1 MTTAK
6 NNAGQ
11 NAKITALYCRF
22 SHDDGLDSESNS
34 ISNQKEMLMDYAK
47 KHGYLHPQFFVDDG
61 ISGTT
66 FNRPG
71 FQNMEAMIENGEVS
85 TVIVKDLSR
94 FGRNYLEVGQYLEL
108 KYPTLGVRFI
118 AIQENIDSTQNSG
131 AEMMPF
137 HNIFNEWYAAQ
148 TSKKIRAVQKMKAD
162 SGRRIGTSI
171 PYGYM
176 KDPNDSDK
184 WIIDEPAAE
193 IVRKI
198 YRLCLEGKGPSKIAE
213 QLTAEGILVPTAYFI
228 MNSRTAHHNAPDD
241 PYRWGH
247 KTVINILKNRVYTG
261 CTVNYKTTT
270 VSYKI
275 HQIVYNGKENQQIIP
290 NTQEAIISDDVWE
303 RVQKLRENRR
313 RPTSSGKTS
322 IFSGLVYCAD
332 CGQKLVFCAHKNQR
346 KNGEYF
352 RCSSYKANSGI
363 CSIHY
368 IREIILKQ
376 IVLEAISNLSDFV
389 SCYQSVFL
397 FLARRKQF
405 ETYNADVNNMKLD
418 IERNKKRI
426 TEIDKAIE
434 KLFEA
439 NMAQII
445 SDERF
450 VKMTENYEIEQK
462 ELQEDIERKS
472 KLLENAE
479 QNKVDMRMLL
489 KGLRAFSEC
498 KTLTPEILNMLIDRI
513 VIHQTKRI
521 DGKKRVKVD
530 IYFAAV
536 GMVDIPSEAEILALT
551 KEITNNPDKMKFTA

>member
-1 MTTAK
+1 MTTAT
-6 NNAGQ
+6 NAGQ
-11 NAKITALYCRF
+11 NIKITALYCRF

-34 ISNQKEMLMDYAK
+34 ISNQKEILMDYAK

-71 FQNMEAMIENGEVS
+71 FQSMEAMIENGEVS

-118 AIQENIDSTQNSG
+118 AIQENVDSTQSSG

-162 SGRRIGTSI
+162 SGKRIGTSV

-176 KDPNDSDK
+176 KDPNNSDK

-193 IVRKI
+193 IVKRI
-198 YRLCLEGKGPSKIAE
+198 YKLCLEGKGPSKIAN

-228 MNSRTAHHNAPDD
+228 TNGRPACHSAPEDSCK
-241 PYRWGH
+241 WAT
-247 KTVINILKNRVYTG
+247 KTVAHILENRVYTG

-275 HQIVYNGKENQQIIP
+275 HQIVYNGEENQQIIP
-290 NTQEAIISDDVWE
+290 NTQEAIISEDIWE

-313 RPTSSGKTS
+313 RPTASGKTS

-332 CGQKLVFCAHKNQR
+332 CGQKLVFCAHKNL
-346 KNGEYF
+346 KSNGEYF
-352 RCSSYKANSGI
+352 RCSSYKANSKV
-363 CSIHY
+363 CSVHY
-368 IREIILKQ
+368 IRNVVLEQ
-376 IVLEAISNLSDFV
+376 IVLEAISGLSDFV

-397 FLARRKQF
+397 FLAKMKQN
-405 ETYNADVNNMKLD
+405 ETLHADVKNMKLD
-418 IERNKKRI
+418 IQRNQKRI
-426 TEIDKAIE
+426 IEIDKAIE
-434 KLFEA
+434 KLFES
-439 NMAQII
+439 NMANVI

-450 VKMTENYEIEQK
+450 MKMTADYEAEQK
-462 ELQEDIERKS
+462 ELKEDIDKKT
-472 KLLENAE
+472 KLLESSE
-479 QNKVDMRMLL
+479 QKKVDMHMLL

-498 KTLTPEILNMLIDRI
+498 RTLTPEILNMLIERI
-513 VIHQTKRI
+513 EVHKSERI

-530 IYFAAV
+530 IYFTAI
-536 GMVDIPSEAEILALT
+536 GMIDIPTETEIAALT
-551 KEITNNPDKMKFTA
+551 EEIRNNPDKMKLIA